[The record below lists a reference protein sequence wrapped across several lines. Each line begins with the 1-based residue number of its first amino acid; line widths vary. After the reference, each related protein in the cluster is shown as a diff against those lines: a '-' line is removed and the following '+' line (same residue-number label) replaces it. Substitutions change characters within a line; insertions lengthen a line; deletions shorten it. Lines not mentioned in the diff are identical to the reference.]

1 VINRANETIK
11 PFLHLIAWVLNRR
24 LYGVHT
30 AEVIW
35 SIDTTMARVERM
47 EGARMSH

>member
-1 VINRANETIK
+1 MK
-11 PFLHLIAWVLNRR
+11 PLLHLIAWVLNRK
-24 LYGVHT
+24 LYGART

-47 EGARMSH
+47 DGARMPY

>member
-1 VINRANETIK
+1 MK
-11 PFLHLIAWVLNRR
+11 PLLHLMAWVLNRR
-24 LYGVHT
+24 LYGAHA

-47 EGARMSH
+47 EGARMPHW

>member
-1 VINRANETIK
+1 MQS
-11 PFLHLIAWVLNRR
+11 FLHLIAWILNRR
-24 LYGVHT
+24 IYGEHT

-47 EGARMSH
+47 EGARVPH

>member
-1 VINRANETIK
+1 ME
-11 PFLHLIAWVLNRR
+11 PFLHLIAWMLNRR
-24 LYGVHT
+24 LYGART

-47 EGARMSH
+47 EGVGMPR